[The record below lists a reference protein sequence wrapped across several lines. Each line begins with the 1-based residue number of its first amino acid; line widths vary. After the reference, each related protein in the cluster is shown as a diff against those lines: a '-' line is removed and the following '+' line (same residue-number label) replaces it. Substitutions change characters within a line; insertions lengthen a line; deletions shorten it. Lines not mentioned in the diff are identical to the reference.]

1 VCVSVCVSVCDRQCS
16 VGHALWAVLYSEVA
30 RLACVG
36 CGYISP
42 SVRAL
47 TLVGGSVTGARS

>member
-1 VCVSVCVSVCDRQCS
+1 M
-16 VGHALWAVLYSEVA
+16 GHALWAVLYSEVA